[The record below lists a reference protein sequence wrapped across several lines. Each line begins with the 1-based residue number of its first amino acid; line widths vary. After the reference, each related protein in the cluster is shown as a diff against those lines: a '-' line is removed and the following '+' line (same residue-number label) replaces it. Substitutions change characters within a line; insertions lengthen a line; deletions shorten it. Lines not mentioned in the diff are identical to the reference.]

1 MRMGEL
7 YATFLQYI
15 GFIISIFGFFIT
27 ILTFIAAS
35 RVNKKIKSLNELKD
49 FHVHKSEI
57 LNQLEGF
64 VRSINSDQLQE
75 SDTECTL
82 YNGITQSLT
91 DIESRYTN
99 LSWKTQRALTS
110 LQKYL
115 KRDNFKWSEI
125 ALKLITLKNNIDKEI

>member
-1 MRMGEL
+1 MPL
-7 YATFLQYI
+7 FLQYI

-49 FHVHKSEI
+49 FHVHKTEI

-99 LSWKTQRALTS
+99 LSWKTRKALTS

-115 KRDNFKWSEI
+115 KRYNFKWNEI
-125 ALKLITLKNNIDKEI
+125 ALKLITLKNSIDKEI

>member
-1 MRMGEL
+1 MPL
-7 YATFLQYI
+7 FLQYI

-49 FHVHKSEI
+49 FHVHKTEI

-99 LSWKTQRALTS
+99 LSWKTQKALTS

>member
-49 FHVHKSEI
+49 FHVHKTEI

-99 LSWKTQRALTS
+99 LSWKTQKALTS

>member
-1 MRMGEL
+1 MPL
-7 YATFLQYI
+7 FLQYI
-15 GFIISIFGFFIT
+15 DFIISIFGFFIT
-27 ILTFIAAS
+27 ILTFVAAH

-49 FHVHKSEI
+49 FHVHKAEI

-75 SDTECTL
+75 SDTESTL

-99 LSWKTQRALTS
+99 LSWKTRKALSS

-115 KRDNFKWSEI
+115 KHNDLQWNEI

>member
-1 MRMGEL
+1 MPL
-7 YATFLQYI
+7 FLQYI

-27 ILTFIAAS
+27 ILIFIAAS

-49 FHVHKSEI
+49 FHVHKTEI

-99 LSWKTQRALTS
+99 LSWKTQKALTS

>member
-1 MRMGEL
+1 MPL
-7 YATFLQYI
+7 FLQYI
-15 GFIISIFGFFIT
+15 DFIISIFGFFIT
-27 ILTFIAAS
+27 ILTFVAAS

-49 FHVHKSEI
+49 FHVHKTEI

>member
-1 MRMGEL
+1 MPL
-7 YATFLQYI
+7 FLQYI

-49 FHVHKSEI
+49 FHVHKTEI

-64 VRSINSDQLQE
+64 LRPINSDQLQE

-99 LSWKTQRALTS
+99 LSWKTQKALTS

>member
-1 MRMGEL
+1 MPL
-7 YATFLQYI
+7 FLQCI
-15 GFIISIFGFFIT
+15 DFIISIFGFFIT
-27 ILTFIAAS
+27 ILTFVAAH
-35 RVNKKIKSLNELKD
+35 RVNKKIRSLNELED
-49 FHVHKSEI
+49 FHVNKSEI